1 MKRIAVGKVVGAAI
15 VCLVGVVGAVSAVRA
30 GSVQNPYVE
39 LTGDLDFGGVT
50 DDSIGVKRPD
60 GPAEIQVKPR
70 PGWEVDGPTNFVYE
84 SGKPIKIRVKGKD
97 GEEIKEI
104 WLEMVTNSCN
114 HQVEQE
120 SIHQVDTGIG
130 GTNDHVLAVY
140 HAPEVGVPVKADLE
154 WYVTATGMHKVVV
167 TEEPCP
173 NCEFGHGKQPD
184 PTWETVVPEEP
195 FDILYT
201 YDGSQIERDKVTYY
215 PLGTHKL
222 EGSAAWISEK
232 CSRCT
237 CRATAIR
244 EYKVCRTSVSG
255 DKYIGLDMTDAGKNG
270 PSGSASAEVTPE
282 LTADVS
288 ATCQWETAP
297 HCRFADDTMTATG
310 LVVSV
315 HDTGVPSATFMGERL
330 DAKVTLKD
338 SDGCEVADS
347 LTHTLTVV
355 QVDVTVDKVL
365 EAKEETEGAWLY
377 EIPDAANGEWTEEG
391 TNDLREVK
399 IEWYPKNL
407 PDDQIIR
414 ISAPQSMLYEKK
426 ESESAYRP
434 AKNSYTIKELGE
446 REFWLHGH
454 KRSGEYL
461 GEQIEVTHDLS
472 GARDLAKFTVF
483 GRPRLVP
490 DYDRDGKIDEKDEAK
505 AEDGKTVFRFW
516 INDDD
521 DDGDVC
527 SASKYCTDKPEYGKW
542 DGENDRVDG
551 RRDLV
556 DFTPVWVDLS
566 EVFPKGTPQSLL
578 DGTSWYLKSFCLNA
592 VWTSLK
598 TDEVENFQKTDVTVC
613 GEEFDEKSLEAHV
626 VDLSVQEKKLP
637 EKFRALALSPERQ
650 GIIFVE
656 GSKTGQALQITGK
669 FKEREK
675 ISFDKLDVN
684 VTCVE
689 QMYRWIGLC
698 HVMNEPDRSMR
709 DQSPDNWPDEEC
721 DDRMFVF
728 VHGFNVNS
736 EEAAA
741 SGAEVFKR
749 LWQSGLKSKYAVV
762 NWYGCVGQSWNFP
775 FVGTVSLSYYANCY
789 NAFLT
794 AEALAKEC
802 NRLPSRKIMLAHSL
816 GNVLTCAA
824 IQNNGLQYSR
834 YGMMN
839 AALAMESI
847 LPNKETDKMVA
858 SEWRNVY
865 HKYRSTG
872 WHELFPSSDFRS
884 SLTWKN
890 IFKDVRKVV
899 NYYSETEDIVCN
911 RTRGLDVNHLWTAQE
926 LSKGTLTAELLAA
939 VPGLRCISEGGW
951 GVNSTYSFNMTWYL
965 AGYGFTGRVPKTE
978 KGSRNKMFMTDPLFT
993 PFYENEVVLHTT
1005 EPCVIEDPE
1014 KAYRLRS
1021 RILSDG
1027 IPAESF
1033 AFGANA
1039 ASGEGIESR
1048 DYATFMENKDK
1059 WPDNDAG
1066 KPRWAHSTFKNV
1078 AYFFMKK
1085 LYDDLVNLQ

>member
-50 DDSIGVKRPD
+50 DDSIGIKRPD

-114 HQVEQE
+114 HQVEQD

-255 DKYIGLDMTDAGKNG
+255 DKYIGLDMMDAGKNG
-270 PSGSASAEVTPE
+270 PSGSASAEVTLE

-288 ATCQWETAP
+288 DTCQWETAP

-483 GRPRLVP
+483 GCPYLVP
-490 DYDRDGKIDEKDEAK
+490 DYDRKTGIDDADLEKTKRGKKVYFWANQDTWKGDDAFAGIIKTMNADNDVVNGRHDLVNLLPLALNLKDIQKEIVESGEFVIEPEGAGLKDAKVALVLAEWSNSEDVAGKDIKTFDGKNLEKSRLQKMKNEFIIPQEFVKLSSKRGCLLVMEFPKEARDECFTIRFREKGGGRTYSKSKLKIHAGNVDKMYGWCDIRK
-505 AEDGKTVFRFW
+505 A
-516 INDDD
+516 
-521 DDGDVC
+521 
-527 SASKYCTDKPEYGKW
+527 
-542 DGENDRVDG
+542 VDG
-551 RRDLV
+551 GSGTFDQS
-556 DFTPVWVDLS
+556 TPDWP
-566 EVFPKGTPQSLL
+566 EEEHRKGTL
-578 DGTSWYLKSFCLNA
+578 
-592 VWTSLK
+592 
-598 TDEVENFQKTDVTVC
+598 
-613 GEEFDEKSLEAHV
+613 
-626 VDLSVQEKKLP
+626 
-637 EKFRALALSPERQ
+637 
-650 GIIFVE
+650 
-656 GSKTGQALQITGK
+656 
-669 FKEREK
+669 
-675 ISFDKLDVN
+675 
-684 VTCVE
+684 
-689 QMYRWIGLC
+689 
-698 HVMNEPDRSMR
+698 
-709 DQSPDNWPDEEC
+709 
-721 DDRMFVF
+721 VF
-728 VHGFNVNS
+728 VHGYNIS
-736 EEAAA
+736 LDEARTW
-741 SGAEVFKR
+741 SRNVFKK
-749 LWQSGLKSKYAVV
+749 LWWAGLDVGFAGVTWSGNDGQLPILGGVTPNYYENVKHAFESAQELKDQLSK
-762 NWYGCVGQSWNFP
+762 
-775 FVGTVSLSYYANCY
+775 
-789 NAFLT
+789 LT
-794 AEALAKEC
+794 G
-802 NRLPSRKIMLAHSL
+802 PIGIMAHSL
-816 GNVLTCAA
+816 GNMLVCASA
-824 IQNNGLQYSR
+824 QDKGLR
-834 YGMMN
+834 YDKYFLLN
-839 AALAMESI
+839 AA
-847 LPNKETDKMVA
+847 VA
-858 SEWRNVY
+858 LEAFDAKTEITEDSHTRMTPKDWL
-865 HKYRSTG
+865 KYADRVRASH
-872 WHELFPSSDFRS
+872 WFELFGSADGRN
-884 SLTWKN
+884 SLTWHDRFSNVHAYINFYSTEEEVLRNGDSGTHSLLVRDYVWYNQENRKGWWPLMLHDYEGGWGFNSDYDYVEQWWAGDRLASVKHHMKPDKTFDLSNDELRKN
-890 IFKDVRKVV
+890 PFFLPFSNREVIESCDG
-899 NYYSETEDIVCN
+899 EIVK
-911 RTRGLDVNHLWTAQE
+911 
-926 LSKGTLTAELLAA
+926 KGTAFNAELLAY
-939 VPGLRCISEGGW
+939 
-951 GVNSTYSFNMTWYL
+951 T
-965 AGYGFTGRVPKTE
+965 
-978 KGSRNKMFMTDPLFT
+978 
-993 PFYENEVVLHTT
+993 
-1005 EPCVIEDPE
+1005 
-1014 KAYRLRS
+1014 
-1021 RILSDG
+1021 

-1033 AFGANA
+1033 AAGANPIA
-1039 ASGEGIESR
+1039 GISSINMATEYLGDASHL
-1048 DYATFMENKDK
+1048 DKDDRP
-1059 WPDNDAG
+1059 WV
-1066 KPRWAHSTFKNV
+1066 HSTFVQRSYMRTKG
-1078 AYFFMKK
+1078 
-1085 LYDDLVNLQ
+1085 LYHKIVENM